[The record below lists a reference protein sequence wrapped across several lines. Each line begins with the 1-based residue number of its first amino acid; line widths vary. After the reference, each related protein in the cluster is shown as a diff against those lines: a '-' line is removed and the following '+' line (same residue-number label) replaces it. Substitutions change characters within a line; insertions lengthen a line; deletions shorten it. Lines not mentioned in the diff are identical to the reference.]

1 MKNLNCA
8 HSSALKVYAHTDA
21 EAKALLPQV
30 SKYIEMVTL
39 MKLPFWIFTENSKP
53 IGIVTTGKEPMQLLA
68 QIGTPVAVIDLIQKN
83 LNSTVLEEF
92 ASQSLK
98 LALEKEAQQVTIEFA
113 SDEKDAINSFLK
125 VDFRVLAETFT
136 MTLQLD
142 HSFDPS
148 QDFQFAHAEK
158 DEMQRWVTSA
168 RKFLAGSA
176 DVVMERILEQLTG
189 FPKSILEMYYSLEKF
204 YFVNRDEHEVGIL
217 NFSPKAGRISNIG
230 VDPSK
235 RGQGIGRQTMMFG
248 LKQLMANR
256 CSQAKLRVH
265 VDNKPALNLY
275 RSLGFKV
282 AERRV
287 FLIWEKEKPRKR
299 TSSRPG

>member
-1 MKNLNCA
+1 V
-8 HSSALKVYAHTDA
+8 LKAYSHTDA
-21 EAKALLPQV
+21 EAKALLSQV
-30 SKYIEMVTL
+30 SKYTEMATL
-39 MKLPFWIFTENSKP
+39 MKLPFWIFAENSKP
-53 IGIVTTGKEPMQLLA
+53 IGIVTAGKEPIQLLA
-68 QIGTPVAVIDLIQKN
+68 PIGTPVAMIDLIQKN
-83 LNSTVLEEF
+83 LNSKVLDEF

-98 LALEKEAQQVTIEFA
+98 LAIEKEAQHVTIEFA

-142 HSFDPS
+142 HNFDPS
-148 QDFQFAHAEK
+148 EDLQFTHAEK
-158 DEMQRWVTSA
+158 EEMQRWVTSA

-176 DVVMERILEQLTG
+176 DVVMERILEQLIN
-189 FPKSILEMYYSLEKF
+189 FPKNLLEMYYSLEKF

-230 VDPSK
+230 VDPSQ

-248 LKQLMANR
+248 LKQLKAAR
-256 CSQAKLRVH
+256 CSRAKLRVH

-275 RSLGFKV
+275 KSLGFKV
-282 AERRV
+282 AERRE
-287 FLIWEKEKPRKR
+287 FLIWEEEKPRKR
-299 TSSRPG
+299 ASSRPSLNV